1 MQLVFGTAGTSL
13 YILVFS
19 PRTALIFIVFT
30 EGLPAG
36 CKAVLGAEIDTGPIE
51 YGIGVV
57 KHGTVH
63 YMAKKCKIAS
73 SSKVQRH
80 SSATIYRTLPYS
92 W

>member
-36 CKAVLGAEIDTGPIE
+36 CKAVLGAEIE
-51 YGIGVV
+51 
-57 KHGTVH
+57 
-63 YMAKKCKIAS
+63 
-73 SSKVQRH
+73 
-80 SSATIYRTLPYS
+80 YRTNRVWHRSSEAWDGALYGEEM
-92 W
+92 